1 MASAPGTIRRLA
13 LCTSLCILAGVCSLT
28 AACTAQLD
36 THGDHI
42 EADRLAQIRPG
53 AQTREDIAQLL
64 GSPSS
69 TSVFDDERWY
79 YISDIVE
86 TRSIFDREVKERQ
99 VVTIRFNREGVVSEV
114 DDFGLERGRE
124 IELVERETP
133 SFGESVNIINQVM
146 GNLGR
151 FNNAGMGRQ
160 RRGPPS
166 PGGGY

>member
-1 MASAPGTIRRLA
+1 MASASGTIRRLA
-13 LCTSLCILAGVCSLT
+13 LCTSICILSGVCALT
-28 AACTAQLD
+28 IACTAELD

-42 EADRLAQIRPG
+42 EAGRLAQIRPG
-53 AQTREDIAQLL
+53 VQTREDVAQLL

-79 YISDIVE
+79 YISDVVE
-86 TRSIFDREVKERQ
+86 TRSIFEREVKERQ
-99 VVTIRFNREGVVSEV
+99 VVTIRFNGQGVVSEV

-124 IELVERETP
+124 VDLVARETP
-133 SFGESVNIINQVM
+133 SFGESVDFLSQVV

-151 FNNAGMGRQ
+151 FNNAASGQQ

-166 PGGGY
+166 PYGSP

>member
-13 LCTSLCILAGVCSLT
+13 LCTSICILAGVGALT

-53 AQTREDIAQLL
+53 VQTREDVAQLL

-86 TRSIFDREVKERQ
+86 TRSIFDRQVKERH
-99 VVTIRFNREGVVSEV
+99 VVTIRFNGEGIVSEV

-124 IELVERETP
+124 VELVERETP
-133 SFGESVNIINQVM
+133 SFGESVNLLSQVM

-151 FNNAGMGRQ
+151 FNREAQ
-160 RRGPPS
+160 PPRR
-166 PGGGY
+166 

>member
-1 MASAPGTIRRLA
+1 MASASGNIRRLA
-13 LCTSLCILAGVCSLT
+13 LCTSICILAGAGSLT

-53 AQTREDIAQLL
+53 VQTKDDVAQLL

-86 TRSIFDREVKERQ
+86 TRSIFDRQVKERH
-99 VVTIRFNREGVVSEV
+99 VVTIRFNGEGIVSEV

-124 IELVERETP
+124 VELVERETP
-133 SFGESVNIINQVM
+133 SFGESVNFLSQLM

-151 FNNAGMGRQ
+151 FNREAQ
-160 RRGPPS
+160 PPRR
-166 PGGGY
+166 

>member
-13 LCTSLCILAGVCSLT
+13 LCTSICILAGVGALT

-53 AQTREDIAQLL
+53 VQTREDVAQLL

-69 TSVFDDERWY
+69 TSVFDSERWY
-79 YISDIVE
+79 YISDMVE

-124 IELVERETP
+124 VELVERETP
-133 SFGESVNIINQVM
+133 SFGESVNFFNQVV

-151 FNNAGMGRQ
+151 FNNAGSGQQ

-166 PGGGY
+166 PYGGP

>member
-1 MASAPGTIRRLA
+1 MASAPGTTRRLA
-13 LCTSLCILAGVCSLT
+13 LCMSIGILSGVCALT
-28 AACTAQLD
+28 AACTAELD
-36 THGDHI
+36 THGDHV
-42 EADRLAQIRPG
+42 EAGRLAQIRPG
-53 AQTREDIAQLL
+53 VQTREDVAQLL

-79 YISDIVE
+79 YISDVVE

-99 VVTIRFNREGVVSEV
+99 VVAIRFNREGVVSEV

-124 IELVERETP
+124 VELVKRETP
-133 SFGESVNIINQVM
+133 SFGESVNFFNQVV

-151 FNNAGMGRQ
+151 FNNAGSGQQ

-166 PGGGY
+166 PYGGP